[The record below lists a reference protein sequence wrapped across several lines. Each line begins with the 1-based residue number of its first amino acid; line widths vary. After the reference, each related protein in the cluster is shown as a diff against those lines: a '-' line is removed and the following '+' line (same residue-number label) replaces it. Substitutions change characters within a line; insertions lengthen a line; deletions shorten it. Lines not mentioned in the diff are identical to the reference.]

1 MNKQAYV
8 LLSLAVIAVAG
19 LSLAGCQ
26 IVDSPMKG
34 WIYTETKYGDD
45 ATTSAAAT
53 KEGKACGTSILGW
66 VATGDASVS
75 AAKAAGGITT
85 VASVDHSA
93 KQIVGIF
100 GEWCTIV
107 KGS

>member
-1 MNKQAYV
+1 MKHV
-8 LLSLAVIAVAG
+8 SRLSLAVIALAS
-19 LSLAGCQ
+19 LSLSGCQ

-34 WIYTETKYGDD
+34 IIFTEAKYGDVATD
-45 ATTSAAAT
+45 ASAAT

-66 VATGDASVS
+66 VATGDASIQ
-75 AAKAAGGITT
+75 AAKAAGGINT

-93 KQIVGIF
+93 KNILGIF

-107 KGS
+107 RGN

>member
-8 LLSLAVIAVAG
+8 LLSLAAITAVG
-19 LSLAGCQ
+19 LSLAACQ

-34 WIYTETKYGDD
+34 WIYTDTHYGDT
-45 ATTSAAAT
+45 ATTATAAT

-85 VASVDHSA
+85 VASVDHYA